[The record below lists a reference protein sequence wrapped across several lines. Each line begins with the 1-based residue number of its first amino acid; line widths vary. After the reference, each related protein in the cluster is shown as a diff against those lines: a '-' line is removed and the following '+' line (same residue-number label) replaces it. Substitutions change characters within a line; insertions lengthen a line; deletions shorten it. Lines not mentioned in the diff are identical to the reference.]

1 MLEMPELLLSVKQLA
16 QCMDK
21 GSCVLVDCCFDLSKP
36 QQSLQDYLAGHIP
49 GAFYAHLDSVLAS
62 EITPQS
68 GRHPLPEPGVF
79 AAFLASMDWQ
89 EGKLL
94 VAYDAGNGAFAARL
108 WWLMRY
114 FGLDAALLDG
124 GLAAWKEAG
133 LPLQQGVVEITQ
145 GILPELHEH
154 QQMAVTAD
162 DILSQRDRMVLLD
175 ARAPE
180 RFSGAIEPLDSKA
193 GHIPGA
199 LNRPFAQNLDASGR
213 FKSSGQ
219 LRTEFSEIL
228 AGRKVDNTVHY
239 CGSGVTA
246 CHNAFAMELAGLK
259 GSRIYPGSWSE
270 WIRDPAR
277 PVETSV

>member
-1 MLEMPELLLSVKQLA
+1 MPELLLSVQQLT
-16 QCMDK
+16 QLNDQ
-21 GSCVLVDCCFDLSKP
+21 GLCVVVDCRFDLSKP
-36 QQSLQDYLAGHIP
+36 QQSLQDYQAGHIP

-68 GRHPLPEPGVF
+68 GRHPLPDPGVF
-79 AAFLASMDWQ
+79 AAFLASMGWQ
-89 EGKLL
+89 KGKLL

-114 FGLDAALLDG
+114 FGLEAALLDG

-133 LPLQQGVVEITQ
+133 LPLQQGVVETAP
-145 GILPELHEH
+145 GILPELNQH
-154 QQMAVTAD
+154 QQMAVTAG
-162 DILSQRDRMVLLD
+162 DILAQGDRMVLLD
-175 ARAPE
+175 ARAAE

-199 LNRPFAQNLDASGR
+199 LNRPFTQNLDASGR
-213 FKSSGQ
+213 FKSPGQ
-219 LRTEFSEIL
+219 LRTEFSAIL
-228 AGRKVDNTVHY
+228 ADRKVDSTVHY